1 LYFFSCNKNEIT
13 TTTNSN
19 SNVTDSTTTAP
30 VDALKCYSC
39 LFTGGPDACETAPI
53 MTCTNSTYCLS
64 KYATV
69 DDQDIWAHSCAQDL
83 FEDDILGNDIL
94 FCQNKGN
101 GCFKQEDFEYDYY
114 EDTHYSVTDIYY
126 CCCDSDLC
134 NTNSENSPD
143 NGVDGVQ
150 FSVLSLSAVLMAF
163 LV

>member
-1 LYFFSCNKNEIT
+1 MYFFSCNKNEIT

-30 VDALKCYSC
+30 GLSYFVNGPGSELDTFLVDALKCYSC

-83 FEDDILGNDIL
+83 FEDDILG
-94 FCQNKGN
+94 
-101 GCFKQEDFEYDYY
+101 
-114 EDTHYSVTDIYY
+114 
-126 CCCDSDLC
+126 
-134 NTNSENSPD
+134 
-143 NGVDGVQ
+143 
-150 FSVLSLSAVLMAF
+150 MR
-163 LV
+163 